1 MFPKYKKK
9 EREGEKK
16 REKKIEREREREKT
30 RCFFKDSWPAGVSVA
45 TQESPPNLLL
55 PHLPQIYHIY
65 HSAAAGRR
73 LTNPPP
79 SKKKKKLYIALRYA

>member
-9 EREGEKK
+9 RGREKEGEKN
-16 REKKIEREREREKT
+16 REREREKT

-79 SKKKKKLYIALRYA
+79 SKKKKNYILP

>member
-30 RCFFKDSWPAGVSVA
+30 RCFFKDSWPAGERVRMGSV
-45 TQESPPNLLL
+45 
-55 PHLPQIYHIY
+55 
-65 HSAAAGRR
+65 
-73 LTNPPP
+73 
-79 SKKKKKLYIALRYA
+79 